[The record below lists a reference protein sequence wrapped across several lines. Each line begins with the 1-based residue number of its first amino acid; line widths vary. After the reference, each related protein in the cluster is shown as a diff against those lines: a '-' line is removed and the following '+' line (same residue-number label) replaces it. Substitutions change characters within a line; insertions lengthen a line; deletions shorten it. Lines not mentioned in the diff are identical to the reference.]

1 MKELKLY
8 QCEICGTQY
17 KSKTECDNCE
27 KSHKKELKII
37 HMRFLPYKNSE
48 DGFPTAIV
56 MKDANSDIGYW
67 YEKRGKA

>member
-8 QCEICGTQY
+8 QCEICGMQY
-17 KSKTECDNCE
+17 KSKTECEKCE
-27 KSHKKELKII
+27 KSHKKGIKITL
-37 HMRFLPYKNSE
+37 MEFLPYKNSE

-56 MKDANSDIGYW
+56 MQDENGNGAYW

>member
-8 QCEICGTQY
+8 QCEICKTQY
-17 KSKTECDNCE
+17 KSETECEKCE
-27 KSHKKELKII
+27 KSHKKELKTTN
-37 HMRFLPYKNSE
+37 MKFLSYKNSE

-67 YEKRGKA
+67 YEKRRKA

>member
-17 KSKTECDNCE
+17 KSKTECEKCE
-27 KSHKKELKII
+27 KSHKKGLK
-37 HMRFLPYKNSE
+37 MTYMKFLPYKNSE

-67 YEKRGKA
+67 YEKRGRA